1 MKIRLPFFLVAFLVS
16 AGLFAQKNTET
27 RTLSGFDK
35 LEVSGGFDQITL
47 VAGSEEK
54 VSIEAEGVDLD
65 KIITD
70 VKGNTLDIHMKKG
83 SYRDH
88 KIRMTVTYRKL
99 TEVSSSGSTDFVTAN
114 PIKGDSFE
122 FNMSGSGDF
131 KGTFEVKKLSIN
143 ISGSGDVLASGS
155 ADRQEYAIS
164 GSGDVK
170 ADKLKGKSAD
180 VAISGSGDV
189 VLNVDGPVKTAVS
202 GSGSVDNRN

>member
-16 AGLFAQKNTET
+16 SGLFAQKNTET
-27 RTLSGFDK
+27 RTLSGFNK
-35 LEVSGGFDQITL
+35 IEVSGGFDQITL

-88 KIRMTVTYRKL
+88 KIRMTVTYRQL

-164 GSGDVK
+164 GSGN
-170 ADKLKGKSAD
+170 
-180 VAISGSGDV
+180 V

>member
-1 MKIRLPFFLVAFLVS
+1 MKIRLPLALVALLVCS
-16 AGLFAQKNTET
+16 GLFAQKNTET
-27 RTLSGFDK
+27 RTVSGFEK

-54 VSIEAEGVDLD
+54 VSIEADGVALD
-65 KIITD
+65 KIVTE
-70 VKGNTLDIHMKKG
+70 VKGNALDIHMKKG
-83 SYRDH
+83 SYSGY
-88 KIRMTVTYRKL
+88 KVRMTVTYRKL
-99 TEVSSSGSTDFVTAN
+99 TEVSSSGSTDFVTAT

-131 KGTFEVKKLSIN
+131 KGTFEVKKLSVN
-143 ISGSGDVLASGS
+143 ISGSGDVQASGS
-155 ADRQEYAIS
+155 AERQEYAIS

-170 ADKLKGKSAD
+170 ASDLKGKSAE